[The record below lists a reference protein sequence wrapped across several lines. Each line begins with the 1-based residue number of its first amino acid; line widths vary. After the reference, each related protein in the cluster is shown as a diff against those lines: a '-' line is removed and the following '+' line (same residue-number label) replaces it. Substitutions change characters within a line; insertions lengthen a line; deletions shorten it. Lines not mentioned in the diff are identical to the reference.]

1 MNTWPPLPADGSP
14 WRSALLVLAALL
26 LAALGF
32 LAWQRSGRPRP
43 LPAGGYEVAHAD
55 IAKASALAW
64 QGDALLTAE
73 ELKDGKGLLLRI
85 DAQGRRSVLSE
96 GLYKPDG
103 LVPYQDGFAYSQ
115 EGGTHPIRWFDAAG
129 SPRSLHRYQRPGA
142 LAEGKRLYAW
152 KTARGRPPAALR
164 RRRWHL
170 TVLRD
175 HLDEAESF
183 TAARTAVPSI
193 PRNPAACAPAER
205 RWPGSAGA
213 ARSARADLSALRPPR
228 PVDQRRHDHR
238 ARLLLWD
245 RQSAPRAI
253 LTFLRAPQACCRG
266 RRLSLAEGG
275 RDRIIA
281 LEPR

>member
-1 MNTWPPLPADGSP
+1 MARL

-32 LAWQRSGRPRP
+32 LAWQRFW
-43 LPAGGYEVAHAD
+43 PAQAAPGWRYEVAHAD

-73 ELKDGKGLLLRI
+73 ELKDGKGRLLRI

-129 SPRSLHRYQRPGA
+129 SRDLFTGINAQG
-142 LAEGKRLYAW
+142 LWAEGKRLYAVEDR
-152 KTARGRPPAALR
+152 KGAGRLLRYDAADGS
-164 RRRWHL
+164 L

-183 TAARTAVPSI
+183 TRCPDGTAFYTEKSRGLV
-193 PRNPAACAPAER
+193 RQ
-205 RWPGSAGA
+205 
-213 ARSARADLSALRPPR
+213 LSDDGRDPPALRDLREPSFLLC
-228 PVDQRRHDHR
+228 DRRGLWISEDSTHR

-253 LTFLRAPQACCRG
+253 LTFLRAPQALLPRG
-266 RRLSLAEGG
+266 DGYLLAEGG

>member
-1 MNTWPPLPADGSP
+1 MAHL
-14 WRSALLVLAALL
+14 WRSALLLLAALL
-26 LAALGF
+26 LAVVGF
-32 LAWQRSGRPRP
+32 LAWQRFW
-43 LPAGGYEVAHAD
+43 PAQAAPGWRYEVAHAD

-73 ELKDGKGLLLRI
+73 ELKDGKGRLLRI
-85 DAQGRRSVLSE
+85 DVQGRRSVLSE

-129 SPRSLHRYQRPGA
+129 SRDLFTGINAQG
-142 LAEGKRLYAW
+142 LWAEGKRLYAVEDR
-152 KTARGRPPAALR
+152 KGAGRLLRYDAADGS
-164 RRRWHL
+164 L

-183 TAARTAVPSI
+183 TRCPD
-193 PRNPAACAPAER
+193 
-205 RWPGSAGA
+205 GSAFYTEKSRGLV
-213 ARSARADLSALRPPR
+213 RQLSDDGRDPPALREPSFLLC
-228 PVDQRRHDHR
+228 DRRGLWISEDSTHR

-253 LTFLRAPQACCRG
+253 LTFLRAPQALLPRG
-266 RRLSLAEGG
+266 DGYLLAEGG

>member
-1 MNTWPPLPADGSP
+1 MARL
-14 WRSALLVLAALL
+14 WRSALLLRVALL

-32 LAWQRSGRPRP
+32 LAWQRFW
-43 LPAGGYEVAHAD
+43 PAQAAPGWRYEVAHAD

-73 ELKDGKGLLLRI
+73 ELKDGKGRLLRI
-85 DAQGRRSVLSE
+85 DAQGRRSVLSA

-129 SPRSLHRYQRPGA
+129 SRDLFTGIKAQG
-142 LAEGKRLYAW
+142 LWAEGKRLYAVEDR
-152 KTARGRPPAALR
+152 KGAGRLLRYDAADGS
-164 RRRWHL
+164 L

-183 TAARTAVPSI
+183 TRCPD
-193 PRNPAACAPAER
+193 
-205 RWPGSAGA
+205 GSAFYTEKSRGLV
-213 ARSARADLSALRPPR
+213 RQLSDDGRDPPALRDLREPSFLLC
-228 PVDQRRHDHR
+228 DRRGLWISEDSTHR

-253 LTFLRAPQACCRG
+253 LTFLRAPQALLPRG
-266 RRLSLAEGG
+266 DGYLLAEGG